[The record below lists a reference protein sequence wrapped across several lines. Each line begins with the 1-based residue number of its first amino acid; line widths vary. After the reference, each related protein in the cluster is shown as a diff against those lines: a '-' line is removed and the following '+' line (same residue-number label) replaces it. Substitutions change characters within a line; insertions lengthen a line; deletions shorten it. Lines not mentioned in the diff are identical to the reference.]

1 MSELLDTPSIDKAAA
16 QSILDYFSNSSS
28 KNIVNK
34 EEKNIPQMDI
44 LQYIK

>member
-34 EEKNIPQMDI
+34 EEKNIP
-44 LQYIK
+44 